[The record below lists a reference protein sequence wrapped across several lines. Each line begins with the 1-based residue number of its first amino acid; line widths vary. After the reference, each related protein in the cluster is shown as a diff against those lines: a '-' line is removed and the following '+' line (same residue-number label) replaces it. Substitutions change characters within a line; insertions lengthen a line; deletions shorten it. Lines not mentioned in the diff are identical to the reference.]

1 MSFKI
6 QYTTVFAKA
15 LKRPAKN
22 YPLMSSGYAE
32 LLDDLGKDPAT
43 GTAIGRGCYKVR
55 MSIGS
60 KGKGRSGGARGITD
74 VRVVN
79 KLVVLLTMY
88 DKREKENT
96 TEKERD
102 QLIALA
108 EQL

>member
-1 MSFKI
+1 MSFRI

-15 LKRPAKN
+15 LKRLAKK
-22 YPLMSSGYAE
+22 YPSMSSDYAA
-32 LLDDLGKDPAT
+32 LLEDLNRDPMA

-60 KGKGRSGGARGITD
+60 KGKSGGARAITY
-74 VRVVN
+74 VRVIN
-79 KLVVLLTMY
+79 KVVVLLTMY
-88 DKREKENT
+88 DKSEKENI

-102 QLIALA
+102 HLIALA